1 MRSISKKS
9 NLDRLKQ
16 QVQQTSNQQY
26 QIQTQKDEL
35 EQTVA
40 CKKQELDSNQD
51 AMRQLI
57 RSVFAQNEV
66 AAAKEKEQLNDRLDK
81 FAYNQQVMNQQII
94 ELNDN
99 ITDTTSLNALYEAK
113 RKELDLNYRNQEA
126 VLKEQIKHL
135 SEHIEYKENKLN
147 TINKSIESKQE
158 ELDRISADLKKK
170 EFWINF
176 KNVWINKWIAFVSA
190 GFLLVV
196 IGGFLGW
203 PTYKVMNSVFKII
216 RSVFLLLYNLSV
228 VWAHQREG
236 GENVVQQF
244 CDFLVSVIAGVAANY
259 IYRWLNRNDRTTEHK
274 RVD

>member
-66 AAAKEKEQLNDRLDK
+66 AAAKEKEQLNDRLDR
-81 FAYNQQVMNQQII
+81 FAHNQQVMNQQII

-113 RKELDLNYRNQEA
+113 RKELDLKTTETR
-126 VLKEQIKHL
+126 
-135 SEHIEYKENKLN
+135 KLFLR
-147 TINKSIESKQE
+147 NKSNGFQ
-158 ELDRISADLKKK
+158 SA
-170 EFWINF
+170 
-176 KNVWINKWIAFVSA
+176 
-190 GFLLVV
+190 
-196 IGGFLGW
+196 
-203 PTYKVMNSVFKII
+203 
-216 RSVFLLLYNLSV
+216 
-228 VWAHQREG
+228 
-236 GENVVQQF
+236 
-244 CDFLVSVIAGVAANY
+244 
-259 IYRWLNRNDRTTEHK
+259 
-274 RVD
+274 

>member
-113 RKELDLNYRNQEA
+113 RKELDLNYRN
-126 VLKEQIKHL
+126 HL
-135 SEHIEYKENKLN
+135 SEHIEYQENKLK
-147 TINKSIESKQE
+147 TINKSIESKLE
-158 ELDRISADLKKK
+158 ELDKISADLKKK

-190 GFLLVV
+190 GFLLVF

-216 RSVFLLLYNLSV
+216 RSVF
-228 VWAHQREG
+228 
-236 GENVVQQF
+236 
-244 CDFLVSVIAGVAANY
+244 
-259 IYRWLNRNDRTTEHK
+259 
-274 RVD
+274 

>member
-113 RKELDLNYRNQEA
+113 RKELDLNYRNQET
-126 VLKEQIKHL
+126 VLKEQIKRL
-135 SEHIEYKENKLN
+135 SEHREYQENRLYMDV
-147 TINKSIESKQE
+147 ILSI
-158 ELDRISADLKKK
+158 
-170 EFWINF
+170 
-176 KNVWINKWIAFVSA
+176 
-190 GFLLVV
+190 
-196 IGGFLGW
+196 
-203 PTYKVMNSVFKII
+203 
-216 RSVFLLLYNLSV
+216 
-228 VWAHQREG
+228 
-236 GENVVQQF
+236 
-244 CDFLVSVIAGVAANY
+244 DF
-259 IYRWLNRNDRTTEHK
+259 
-274 RVD
+274 

>member
-16 QVQQTSNQQY
+16 QVQQTSNKQY

-40 CKKQELDSNQD
+40 CKKQELDSNQA

-216 RSVFLLLYNLSV
+216 RSVF
-228 VWAHQREG
+228 
-236 GENVVQQF
+236 
-244 CDFLVSVIAGVAANY
+244 
-259 IYRWLNRNDRTTEHK
+259 
-274 RVD
+274 

>member
-40 CKKQELDSNQD
+40 YKKQELDSNQD

-113 RKELDLNYRNQEA
+113 RKELDLNYRNQET

-135 SEHIEYKENKLN
+135 SEHIEYQENKLK

-216 RSVFLLLYNLSV
+216 RSVF
-228 VWAHQREG
+228 
-236 GENVVQQF
+236 
-244 CDFLVSVIAGVAANY
+244 
-259 IYRWLNRNDRTTEHK
+259 
-274 RVD
+274 

>member
-66 AAAKEKEQLNDRLDK
+66 AAAKEKEQLNDRLDR
-81 FAYNQQVMNQQII
+81 FAHNQQVMNQQII

-113 RKELDLNYRNQEA
+113 RKELDLNYRNQET
-126 VLKEQIKHL
+126 VLKEQIKRL
-135 SEHIEYKENKLN
+135 SERIEY
-147 TINKSIESKQE
+147 Q
-158 ELDRISADLKKK
+158 
-170 EFWINF
+170 
-176 KNVWINKWIAFVSA
+176 VWINKWIAFVSA
-190 GFLLVV
+190 GFLLVF

-203 PTYKVMNSVFKII
+203 PTYKVMNSVLKII
-216 RSVFLLLYNLSV
+216 RSVF
-228 VWAHQREG
+228 
-236 GENVVQQF
+236 
-244 CDFLVSVIAGVAANY
+244 
-259 IYRWLNRNDRTTEHK
+259 
-274 RVD
+274 

>member
-57 RSVFAQNEV
+57 RSVFTQNEV

-99 ITDTTSLNALYEAK
+99 ITDTASLNALYEAK
-113 RKELDLNYRNQEA
+113 RKELDLNYRNQET
-126 VLKEQIKHL
+126 VLKEQIKRL
-135 SEHIEYKENKLN
+135 SER
-147 TINKSIESKQE
+147 IESKKE
-158 ELDRISADLKKK
+158 EFDRISEDLKKK

-190 GFLLVV
+190 GFLLVF

-203 PTYKVMNSVFKII
+203 PTYKVMNSVLKII
-216 RSVFLLLYNLSV
+216 RSVF
-228 VWAHQREG
+228 
-236 GENVVQQF
+236 
-244 CDFLVSVIAGVAANY
+244 
-259 IYRWLNRNDRTTEHK
+259 
-274 RVD
+274 

>member
-113 RKELDLNYRNQEA
+113 RKELD
-126 VLKEQIKHL
+126 
-135 SEHIEYKENKLN
+135 
-147 TINKSIESKQE
+147 
-158 ELDRISADLKKK
+158 RISADLKKK

-190 GFLLVV
+190 GFLLVF

-216 RSVFLLLYNLSV
+216 RSVF
-228 VWAHQREG
+228 
-236 GENVVQQF
+236 
-244 CDFLVSVIAGVAANY
+244 
-259 IYRWLNRNDRTTEHK
+259 
-274 RVD
+274 

>member
-94 ELNDN
+94 ELNCL
-99 ITDTTSLNALYEAK
+99 IFCTDLICKCLSIFTPLRL
-113 RKELDLNYRNQEA
+113 A
-126 VLKEQIKHL
+126 V
-135 SEHIEYKENKLN
+135 
-147 TINKSIESKQE
+147 KSVTV
-158 ELDRISADLKKK
+158 R
-170 EFWINF
+170 
-176 KNVWINKWIAFVSA
+176 
-190 GFLLVV
+190 
-196 IGGFLGW
+196 
-203 PTYKVMNSVFKII
+203 
-216 RSVFLLLYNLSV
+216 LLLQEYSICLPP
-228 VWAHQREG
+228 
-236 GENVVQQF
+236 
-244 CDFLVSVIAGVAANY
+244 
-259 IYRWLNRNDRTTEHK
+259 
-274 RVD
+274 

>member
-1 MRSISKKS
+1 M
-9 NLDRLKQ
+9 KQ

-26 QIQTQKDEL
+26 QIQMQKDEL

-66 AAAKEKEQLNDRLDK
+66 AAAKEKEQLNDRLDR
-81 FAYNQQVMNQQII
+81 FAHNQQVMNQQII

-113 RKELDLNYRNQEA
+113 RKELDLNYRNQET
-126 VLKEQIKHL
+126 VLKEQIKRL
-135 SEHIEYKENKLN
+135 SERIEYQENKL
-147 TINKSIESKQE
+147 SKQE

-176 KNVWINKWIAFVSA
+176 KNVWINKWIAFASA
-190 GFLLVV
+190 GFLLVF

-216 RSVFLLLYNLSV
+216 RSVF
-228 VWAHQREG
+228 
-236 GENVVQQF
+236 
-244 CDFLVSVIAGVAANY
+244 
-259 IYRWLNRNDRTTEHK
+259 
-274 RVD
+274 